1 MENKKPKFFLV
12 LKIVAICMLVVGVTL
27 IVLGT
32 TKYKIDDYML
42 NPALFAPG
50 IVLTVLSLP
59 CFIISFLPEIQRLG
73 VKTIKYMQ
81 NANKEDL
88 KDISTQ
94 SVDIRSEAIKNT
106 AKSIKD
112 GIKDTMY
119 CKECGAVID
128 ADSKYCKEC
137 GKKIID

>member
-12 LKIVAICMLVVGVTL
+12 LRIVAICMFVVGVIL

-32 TKYKIDDYML
+32 TKYKMNDVMI

-50 IVLTVLSLP
+50 LFLAVMSLP
-59 CFIISFLPEIQRLG
+59 CFIVSFLPEIQNLG
-73 VKTIKYMQ
+73 VRTIKYMQ

-94 SVDIRSEAIKNT
+94 AADIRSEAIKNT

>member
-1 MENKKPKFFLV
+1 MKNNKPKFFLV
-12 LKIVAICMLVVGVTL
+12 LKIVSACMLVIGVVL
-27 IVLGT
+27 VILGT
-32 TKYKIDDYML
+32 TKFKTEEGLL

-50 IVLTVLSLP
+50 IILLSFSIP
-59 CFIISFLPEIQRLG
+59 CFVFGFLPEIQKLG

-81 NANKEDL
+81 DANKEDL

-94 SVDIRSEAIKNT
+94 SASIRSEAIKSVS
-106 AKSIKD
+106 KSIKE

-128 ADSKYCKEC
+128 VDSKFCKEC
-137 GKKIID
+137 GKKVID

>member
-12 LKIVAICMLVVGVTL
+12 LKIVSICMLVVGVTL

-50 IVLTVLSLP
+50 MFLSIMSLP
-59 CFIISFLPEIQRLG
+59 CFIISFLPEIQKLG
-73 VKTIKYMQ
+73 VKTVKYMQ

-94 SVDIRSEAIKNT
+94 SVDIRSDAIKNT
-106 AKSIKD
+106 AKSIKE
-112 GIKDTMY
+112 GIKDTVY

-137 GKKIID
+137 GTKIID